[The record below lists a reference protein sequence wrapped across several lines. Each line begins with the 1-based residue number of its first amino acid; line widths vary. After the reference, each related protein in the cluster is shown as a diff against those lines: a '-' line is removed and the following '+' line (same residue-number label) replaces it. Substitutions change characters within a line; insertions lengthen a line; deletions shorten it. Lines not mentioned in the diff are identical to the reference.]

1 MSDGFTHFNESGRAK
16 MVDVSNKVATKRTA
30 TARGRIYM
38 DGATVRKVMEGKM
51 KKGDVLAVAQ
61 VGGILGGKKTWD
73 LIPMC
78 HNIMI
83 SGLNIEFTINL
94 EENYIEST
102 CTADTTGPTG
112 IEMEA
117 LTAVSVALLTIYDMC
132 KAIDKNMVIG
142 EISLIEKKGGKSDF
156 SLK

>member
-1 MSDGFTHFNESGRAK
+1 MPNFTHFNEAGRAK
-16 MVDVSNKVATKRTA
+16 MVDVSNKQPTKRTA
-30 TARGRIYM
+30 TAMGRIYM
-38 DGATVRKVMEGKM
+38 DSATIHKVIEGKM

-83 SGLNIEFTINL
+83 SGLDIEFNINL
-94 EENYIEST
+94 EENYIESV
-102 CTADTTGPTG
+102 CTASTTGSTG

-117 LTAVSVALLTIYDMC
+117 LTSVSVALLTIYDMC
-132 KAIDKNMVIG
+132 KAIDKEMIIG
-142 EISLIEKKGGKSDF
+142 QIRLVEKTGGKSDF